1 MRHFGGEPWRAI
13 LAVKGNKKE
22 WRGHIP
28 PWVTALTLLTQR
40 RAARKQAA
48 KAAYIQILISF

>member
-1 MRHFGGEPWRAI
+1 MASHSAC
-13 LAVKGNKKE
+13 KGNKWK

-28 PWVTALTLLTQR
+28 PGVTALTLLTQR
-40 RAARKQAA
+40 RAARKQAV